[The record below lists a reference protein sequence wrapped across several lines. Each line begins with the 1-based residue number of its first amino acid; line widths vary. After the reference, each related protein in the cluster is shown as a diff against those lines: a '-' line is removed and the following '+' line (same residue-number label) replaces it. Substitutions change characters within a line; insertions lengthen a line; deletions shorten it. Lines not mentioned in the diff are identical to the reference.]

1 MKKYDVIIIG
11 GGASGCMVAMFAKNQ
26 KIAIIDAGKT
36 LAKKIMVT
44 GNGRCN
50 LTNTNMGSQ
59 YFNQNIDKFLAK
71 FNEKQTLEFFE
82 SLGLE
87 TYADEEGRVYPIS
100 NSAKS
105 VVDVIASRLNGKVDC
120 VLGQKVAEIEKSNE
134 GFLIATENETFS
146 CKKLVVSTGGNTML
160 KALNKLGIETKPF
173 TPSLVALKC
182 SDVKDLNGVKVSN
195 VKVTATN
202 SLGETKSEVGEV
214 LFKESGLSGIVI
226 FNLSTIFARS
236 GNFSGKINIDL
247 MPDLSES
254 ALVEKITKRKALNV
268 NLDKMFV
275 GMFVN
280 SLANEIF
287 RQCKINTNINSNKLT
302 NAQILT
308 LAKIIKNLTY
318 NVVGAY
324 DNNQVFSGGIK
335 LPLLDDKLMYKQI
348 PDLYFTGEICD
359 IDGVCG
365 GYNLQWAWTSGKIVG
380 ENLC

>member
-1 MKKYDVIIIG
+1 MLFY
-11 GGASGCMVAMFAKNQ
+11 AKHLE
-26 KIAIIDAGKT
+26 I
-36 LAKKIMVT
+36 
-44 GNGRCN
+44 
-50 LTNTNMGSQ
+50 
-59 YFNQNIDKFLAK
+59 
-71 FNEKQTLEFFE
+71 TLEFFE
-82 SLGLE
+82 NLGLE

-120 VLGQKVAEIEKSNE
+120 VLGQKVVEIEKSNE
-134 GFLIATENETFS
+134 GFLIATENETFV
-146 CKKLVVSTGGNTML
+146 CKKLVVSTGGNTIL
-160 KALNKLGIETKPF
+160 NALNKLGVAIKPF

-254 ALVEKITKRKALNV
+254 ALAEKITKRKTLNV

-308 LAKIIKNLTY
+308 LAKTIKNLTY
-318 NVVGAY
+318 NVASAY

-335 LPLLDDKLMYKQI
+335 LPLLDDKLMCKQI
-348 PDLYFTGEICD
+348 PELYFTGEICD